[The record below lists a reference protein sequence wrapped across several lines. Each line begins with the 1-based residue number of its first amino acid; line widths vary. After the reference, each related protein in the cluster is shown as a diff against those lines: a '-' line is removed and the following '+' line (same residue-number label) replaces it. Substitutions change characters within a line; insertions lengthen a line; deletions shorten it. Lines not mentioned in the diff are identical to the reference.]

1 LISFRTNFKY
11 IILYCIVFYIETI
24 GLFSYINKNT
34 KYLYGC
40 ILIILTILLLIN
52 NFKNRVRYSVSLNIL
67 IFMIVVYYS
76 YVLINGICFHN
87 MDRLVLG
94 FNQYILFSLPLFIVL
109 YLFKKSMDTIRL
121 DKFIKYII
129 LLSFITSILCMYE
142 YFSGKYI
149 MPNNSIIAYVDY
161 NNTFVRAQ
169 VFTGSYLGLGA
180 CLSQL
185 SLLNLY
191 YIFNKNSKRKLKI
204 THIFIFIVNVIGI
217 LCTSS
222 RGPLVATVIATIFFI
237 FLYNISAISADV
249 RKIYMLIALMIL
261 IFILMYIGINFI
273 LNYHAQP
280 DNIYLNTFMGRIQ
293 SVFNWNTD
301 GSNIQ
306 RKYFWQYFMN
316 IFKNNFMY
324 GIGVSSTGANIS
336 TTSIGPTESG
346 VLKRFVE
353 LGIFGGFIYY
363 FIIILIF
370 LIIIRYLLI
379 KNNNYNEKLLIVT
392 LTSSIIATNIDDI
405 TYQVC
410 EEIQVMF
417 FFWLFIGIILFII
430 NKSKSSNKFE

>member
-1 LISFRTNFKY
+1 
-11 IILYCIVFYIETI
+11 
-24 GLFSYINKNT
+24 
-34 KYLYGC
+34 
-40 ILIILTILLLIN
+40 
-52 NFKNRVRYSVSLNIL
+52 
-67 IFMIVVYYS
+67 
-76 YVLINGICFHN
+76 